1 MKVKIIPKS
10 VEEIE
15 KMRKGGK
22 ILARVLTEVAKQA
35 VPGVIIKELDRRA
48 EEMIREA
55 GAIPAFLGYKGFPS
69 TLCAS
74 VNEEVVHGNGRRERA
89 LQEGDIVGLDL
100 GLWYKDL
107 CVDAAY
113 TVPVG
118 KVAPEAIKLIH
129 AAQEA
134 FKRGVSVVRAGVKV
148 GEIGAAIEPYVVAQ
162 GFGVVRD
169 LVGHGVG
176 RALHEPLEVPN
187 FKSPLADDLLPA
199 GATIAIE
206 PMITAGDWRV
216 RTLNDSWTVVTQD
229 SSLSAHYEHTIVVT
243 LQGYEILTLPE

>member
-1 MKVKIIPKS
+1 MPPLVPKT
-10 VEEIE
+10 EKEIE
-15 KMRKGGK
+15 AMRRGGK
-22 ILARVLTEVAKQA
+22 ILGKVLKVVADA
-35 VPGVIIKELDRRA
+35 VKPGVRIIDLDVLAERR
-48 EEMIREA
+48 IREA

-89 LQEGDIVGLDL
+89 LQEGDIVGVDL
-100 GLWYKDL
+100 GLWYEDL
-107 CVDAAY
+107 CVDVAC

-118 KVAPEAIKLIH
+118 KVTPIATKLIH

-134 FKRGVSVVRAGVKV
+134 FKRGVSMVRVGVKV

-176 RALHEPLEVPN
+176 RALHEPPEVPN
-187 FKSPLADDLLPA
+187 FKSPLAGDMLPA

-216 RTLNDSWTVVTQD
+216 KTLDDGWTVVTQD
-229 SSLSAHYEHTIVVT
+229 GSLSAHFEHTIVVT
-243 LQGYEILTLPE
+243 EKGCEILTNV

>member
-1 MKVKIIPKS
+1 MTVKIIPKS
-10 VEEIE
+10 EDEIE

-22 ILARVLTEVAKQA
+22 ILARVLAEVAKQVA
-35 VPGVIIKELDRRA
+35 PGVVIKELDRSA
-48 EEMIREA
+48 EKMIREA

-74 VNEEVVHGNGRRERA
+74 VNEEVVHGNGRRIRA
-89 LQEGDIVGLDL
+89 LLEGDIVGLDL
-100 GLWYKDL
+100 GLWYEDL
-107 CVDAAY
+107 CVDAAL

-118 KVAPEAIKLIH
+118 KVTPIATRLIN

-134 FKRGVSVVRAGVKV
+134 FKCGVSMVRAGVKV
-148 GEIGAAIEPYVVAQ
+148 GEIGTAIEEYVVAQ

-176 RALHEPLEVPN
+176 RALHEPPEVPN
-187 FKSPLADDLLPA
+187 FKSPFVGDVLPA

-216 RTLNDSWTVVTQD
+216 KTLDDGWTVVTQD
-229 SSLSAHYEHTIVVT
+229 GDLSAHYEHTIVIT
-243 LQGYEILTLPE
+243 ENGCEILTEP